1 MVEGDDATAFER
13 LITDADR
20 HLDELA
26 IYRQA
31 HSVAGSS

>member
-13 LITDADR
+13 LIREADR
-20 HLDELA
+20 QLDDLA

-31 HSVAGSS
+31 RAAH

>member
-13 LITDADR
+13 LTGEAGRQLND
-20 HLDELA
+20 LA

-31 HSVAGSS
+31 RGA

>member
-13 LITDADR
+13 LTGEADR
-20 HLDELA
+20 QLDDLA

-31 HSVAGSS
+31 RAAH